1 MHEKFIL
8 KVYFQIKMD
17 LTQFFEEPGKALEN
31 IFIEIEEEKKTT
43 ESDGG
48 KHSRQFAY
56 KKKGGNFTK
65 NDSRVL
71 RSMQASKKRKD
82 RRQEKH
88 FAARSD
94 RLKEV
99 SEEGENKENE
109 DDDVESKKAKTKQE
123 TRRQKLNDYLEQ
135 KKKLEDM
142 KRKLA
147 KPAFKVGIVHHSL
160 APKFTDDSDSY
171 NAQWV
176 KSGGEGDIS
185 LF

>member
-1 MHEKFIL
+1 MP
-8 KVYFQIKMD
+8 
-17 LTQFFEEPGKALEN
+17 PGMVVLAVALALLCLLVVVIGFGLLGE
-31 IFIEIEEEKKTT
+31 
-43 ESDGG
+43 
-48 KHSRQFAY
+48 ACL
-56 KKKGGNFTK
+56 
-65 NDSRVL
+65 V
-71 RSMQASKKRKD
+71 RSMKRKD

-99 SEEGENKENE
+99 NEEGENKENE

-171 NAQWV
+171 NVFSTTMPNNTPAHM
-176 KSGGEGDIS
+176 K
-185 LF
+185 